1 MTDKEWK
8 SDRERRVHS
17 VSVFLL
23 KYLPWCN
30 SDSSCVAH
38 GMMFY
43 GSHKEQKTVIITL
56 SSTFYDF
63 YMFNPKTITD

>member
-43 GSHKEQKTVIITL
+43 GSHKEQKTVII
-56 SSTFYDF
+56 
-63 YMFNPKTITD
+63 NI